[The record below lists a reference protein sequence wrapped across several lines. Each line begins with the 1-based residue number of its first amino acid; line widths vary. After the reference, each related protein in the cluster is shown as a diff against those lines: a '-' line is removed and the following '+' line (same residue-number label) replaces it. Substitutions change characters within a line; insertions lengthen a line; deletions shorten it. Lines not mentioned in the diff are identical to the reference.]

1 MRQLLFVL
9 LLAPTLHIN
18 AQDAIPASNEPRH
31 RNVFENEYLRVLDVQ
46 ITPGDTTQ
54 FHKHETPSVFITL
67 HQVRTSSQV
76 LLESRGTG
84 VPSLERGITFEG
96 FYNKPRIHR
105 VWNADTSTFHV
116 MDIEI
121 LTKGDKDI
129 GAPLT
134 LEGVKQAFDAPTVR
148 SYRVTLKSNQELK
161 IERTAPIL
169 IVGLGNAG
177 KVSVN
182 KKSFSKEGDFLFVP
196 PAQKIEISNNEQQDY
211 SFAVLELK

>member
-1 MRQLLFVL
+1 
-9 LLAPTLHIN
+9 
-18 AQDAIPASNEPRH
+18 
-31 RNVFENEYLRVLDVQ
+31 VQ

-84 VPSLERGITFEG
+84 VPSADRSITFEG

-116 MDIEI
+116 MDIEV

-129 GAPLT
+129 GAPIT
-134 LEGVKQAFDAPTVR
+134 IESFKQLFDAPTVR
-148 SYRVTLKSNQELK
+148 SYRLTLKSNQELK
-161 IERTAPIL
+161 LERSAPVL
-169 IVGLGNAG
+169 VVGLGTAG
-177 KVSVN
+177 KVLVN
-182 KKSFSKEGDFLFVP
+182 KRTAGLFFCSTG
-196 PAQKIEISNNEQQDY
+196 AEIIGFFNLKKNYVIRTIARSNN
-211 SFAVLELK
+211 

>member
-1 MRQLLFVL
+1 MRQILFSL
-9 LLAPTLHIN
+9 LLIQVLYIN
-18 AQDAIPASNEPRH
+18 AQEAIPVSKEPRH

-46 ITPGDTTQ
+46 IAPGDTTQ

-67 HQVRTSSQV
+67 HQVRTNSQV

-84 VPSLERGITFEG
+84 VASLDRSITFEG

-129 GAPLT
+129 GAPIT
-134 LEGVKQAFDAPTVR
+134 VESFKQAFDAPTVR
-148 SYRVTLKSNQELK
+148 SYRLTLKSNQELK
-161 IERTAPIL
+161 LERTAPVL

-177 KVSVN
+177 KVLVN
-182 KKSFSKEGDFLFVP
+182 KKTFSKEGDFLFVSP
-196 PAQKIEISNNEQQDY
+196 SQRIEISNKEQQDC
-211 SFAVLELK
+211 SFVLLELK

>member
-1 MRQLLFVL
+1 MRQLLFIL
-9 LLAPTLHIN
+9 LLIPALYIN
-18 AQDAIPASNEPRH
+18 AQEAIPVSKEPRH

-46 ITPGDTTQ
+46 ITPGDTTK

-84 VPSLERGITFEG
+84 VPSLDRNITFEG

-116 MDIEI
+116 MDIEV

-129 GAPLT
+129 GTAIT
-134 LEGVKQAFDAPTVR
+134 TEGFKQVFDAPTVR
-148 SYRVTLKSNQELK
+148 SYRLTLKSNQELK
-161 IERTAPIL
+161 LERTAPVL
-169 IVGLGNAG
+169 IIGMSNAS
-177 KVSVN
+177 KVWVN
-182 KKSFSKEGDFLFVP
+182 KKSFNKEGDFLFVSP
-196 PAQKIEISNNEQQDY
+196 SQKIEISNKEQQDY